1 MKNNK
6 ILYFVKM
13 ITLAWLLVFQSC
25 SEDVLDTAPSDE
37 VDLELAVSNVANAE
51 ATLLGAYSRFRSGL
65 YYTGT
70 FTALGDVMTGNAS
83 ITGINNGIY
92 AFMYRYDFNSATQTV
107 DDVWNRVYSIIGNV
121 NPIIVAMPD
130 YDDPNDPNI
139 GRKDQIT
146 GEAHALR
153 ALAYFDLLRVYG
165 ERMNNPG
172 SEFGVPIPTPQIV
185 PSTDPQ
191 PRSSVQDVLNL
202 IISDLNTAIGLMD
215 GDESDKSRVNR
226 NMAYALLSRV
236 YLYTEN
242 YTEAINAANN
252 VGGVSLITNAGDF
265 NNFWRNSAGN
275 ELIWKIA
282 VTPVDGANSFSWTY
296 LFPVNTIR
304 QDYIV
309 TQEVLDLYE
318 AGDYREP
325 VYYTPMQSSADG
337 QVRNTVTKFP
347 DNPAINQSG
356 VVEIMPLRYAEVILN
371 RMEAY
376 YESGNEGSAL
386 SDLNMLRAARGLG
399 SVSLSGATLRQAIR
413 DERRKELA
421 FEGHYWHDLKR
432 WGLDMVR
439 VQEESCTSCTLTIP
453 SNSHFWLFPVPIAET
468 DTNPNVTQAPGYSN

>member
-6 ILYFVKM
+6 ILHIAKI
-13 ITLAWLLVFQSC
+13 ITLTWLLVFQSC
-25 SEDVLDTAPSDE
+25 SEDVLDTAPSDQ
-37 VDLELAVSNVANAE
+37 VDLELAVSSVANAE

-70 FTALGDVMTGNAS
+70 FTALGDIMTGNAS
-83 ITGINNGIY
+83 ITAINNGIY

-130 YDDPNDPNI
+130 YNNLNDPDI
-139 GRKDQIT
+139 ARKDQIT

-165 ERMNNPG
+165 ERMTNPT
-172 SEFGVPIPTPQIV
+172 SEFGVPIPPAQII

-191 PRSSVQDVLNL
+191 PRSSVQEVLNL
-202 IISDLNTAIGLMD
+202 ITSDLNTALGLLD
-215 GDESDKSRVNR
+215 GDESDKTRVNR
-226 NMAYALLSRV
+226 NMVYALLSRV

-252 VGGVSLITNAGDF
+252 VSGVSLINNAGTY
-265 NNFWRNSAGN
+265 NSFWTNSSGS

-282 VTPVDGANSFSWTY
+282 VTPVDGANQFSWTY

-318 AGDYREP
+318 AGDYRRS
-325 VYYTPMQSSADG
+325 VYYNPIQSSSDG
-337 QVRNTVTKFP
+337 QVRNTVIKFR

-356 VVEIMPLRYAEVILN
+356 VVEIMPFRYSEVILN

-376 YESGNEGSAL
+376 FESGNEGNAL
-386 SDLNMLRAARGLG
+386 NDLNTLRAARGLG
-399 SVSLSGATLRQAIR
+399 SVSLSGSSLRQAIR

-432 WGLDMVR
+432 WQSDMVR
-439 VQEESCTSCTLTIP
+439 IQEESCTNCTLTIP
-453 SNSHFWLFPVPIAET
+453 SNSNFWLFPVPVAET
-468 DTNPNVTQAPGYSN
+468 DVNPNITQAPGYSN

>member
-1 MKNNK
+1 MKNK
-6 ILYFVKM
+6 IIYIVK
-13 ITLAWLLVFQSC
+13 IIAVTFALVFQSC
-25 SEDVLDTAPSDE
+25 SQDVLDTSPSDQ

-70 FTALGDVMTGNAS
+70 FTSLGDIMTGNAS
-83 ITGINNGIY
+83 ITSINNGIY
-92 AFMYRYDFNSATQTV
+92 AFMYRYDFNSATQVV

-121 NPIIVAMPD
+121 NPIIVAMPNYND
-130 YDDPNDPNI
+130 VNDPDI
-139 GRKDQIT
+139 ARKDQIT

-153 ALAYFDLLRVYG
+153 ALAYFDLLRIYG
-165 ERMNNPG
+165 ARLNNPT
-172 SEFGVPIPTPQIV
+172 SEFGVPIPPAQII
-185 PSTDPQ
+185 PSTEPQ
-191 PRSSVQDVLNL
+191 PRSSVQEVLDL
-202 IISDLNTAIGLMD
+202 IISDLNTALTLLD
-215 GDESDKSRVNR
+215 GDETDKTRVNK
-226 NMAYALLSRV
+226 NMVYALLSRV

-252 VGGVSLITNAGDF
+252 VNGVTLINNAGDF
-265 NNFWRNSAGN
+265 TSFWTNSAGN

-282 VTPVDGANSFSWTY
+282 VTTVDGANAFSWVY

-309 TQEVLDLYE
+309 TQGLLNLYE
-318 AGDYREP
+318 PQDYRSN
-325 VYYTPMQSSADG
+325 VYYNGIQSSTDG
-337 QVRNTVTKFP
+337 LVRNTVIKFR

-356 VVEIMPLRYAEVILN
+356 VVEIMPFRYAEVLLN

-376 YESGNEGSAL
+376 FESGNEGSAL
-386 SDLNMLRAARGLG
+386 NDLNSLRTARGL
-399 SVSLSGATLRQAIR
+399 ATVNLTGTNLRQAIR

-439 VQEESCTSCTLTIP
+439 VQEESCVDCTLTI
-453 SNSHFWLFPVPIAET
+453 SANSHFWLFPVPVGET
-468 DTNPNVTQAPGYSN
+468 DVNPNITQAPGYSN